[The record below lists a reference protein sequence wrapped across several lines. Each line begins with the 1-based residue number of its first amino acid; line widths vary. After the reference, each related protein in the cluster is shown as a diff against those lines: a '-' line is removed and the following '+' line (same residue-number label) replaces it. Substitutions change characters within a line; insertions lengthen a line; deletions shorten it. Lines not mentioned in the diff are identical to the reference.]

1 MAWEYQ
7 ERRISSFE
15 PRGKPVMF
23 SAVYDDGRIACFV
36 VVSLSKNTAAA
47 MRISLLSMSLGSGR
61 EPVSCQRA

>member
-36 VVSLSKNTAAA
+36 IVS
-47 MRISLLSMSLGSGR
+47 
-61 EPVSCQRA
+61 